1 MTCRFRPVHAALVS
15 FLVVAAVVAAVDLA
29 ASSPLDRILAAG
41 PGDGFAWGWL
51 AQLCDDFG
59 PRLSG
64 SPAYDRAAAWAEASL
79 RRAGFDRVWTEPVT
93 VEVWERGVE
102 RARLTAPVDEPLAVA
117 AFGRSV
123 GTPAGGLEAD
133 VLAVTDFAELDARA
147 AEAQGRIVLFDPPW
161 VDYGTNVAYRGRGA
175 SAAARHGAVAVLVR
189 SVTPTSLATLHTG
202 VMRYDEGVPPI
213 PAAAV
218 TVEDAGRIHR
228 LSARGVTVRVRLELG
243 AKSLGRREQHNVVAE
258 LTGSERP
265 SEIVVVAGHL
275 DSWDLGPGAHD
286 DGCGCAVAVGAA
298 RLLRTLALAPRRTVR
313 VVLFAAEEFG
323 GDGGDAYLATHADEL
338 DRHVAALEAD
348 SGCFAPDGFS
358 VRADAAV
365 VARLA
370 ALAEPLTPLGAG
382 SVRAGWAG
390 VDIGPIVERGVP
402 GIGIRT
408 KNARYFDYHHS
419 AADTLDKI
427 DPAELAANV
436 TATAALLWAIA
447 DDPVSL
453 RAAPAA
459 ATSESLSAR
468 GPG

>member
-1 MTCRFRPVHAALVS
+1 MERQAFRGNVGGQCVARDDELR
-15 FLVVAAVVAAVDLA
+15 VAA
-29 ASSPLDRILAAG
+29 
-41 PGDGFAWGWL
+41 
-51 AQLCDDFG
+51 
-59 PRLSG
+59 
-64 SPAYDRAAAWAEASL
+64 
-79 RRAGFDRVWTEPVT
+79 RAGYGDSTRT
-93 VEVWERGVE
+93 
-102 RARLTAPVDEPLAVA
+102 
-117 AFGRSV
+117 
-123 GTPAGGLEAD
+123 AGGRRGYTPRKPE
-133 VLAVTDFAELDARA
+133 EPDAA
-147 AEAQGRIVLFDPPW
+147 PD
-161 VDYGTNVAYRGRGA
+161 
-175 SAAARHGAVAVLVR
+175 
-189 SVTPTSLATLHTG
+189 TG
-202 VMRYDEGVPPI
+202 
-213 PAAAV
+213 
-218 TVEDAGRIHR
+218 
-228 LSARGVTVRVRLELG
+228 
-243 AKSLGRREQHNVVAE
+243 
-258 LTGSERP
+258 TGSQGTSGDP
-265 SEIVVVAGHL
+265 SDAL
-275 DSWDLGPGAHD
+275 T
-286 DGCGCAVAVGAA
+286 
-298 RLLRTLALAPRRTVR
+298 LLRTLALAPRRTVR